1 MPIVPF
7 PEFEKYRAQGFK
19 GVFVG
24 GCVERG
30 DGSSFRA
37 KAHAHNEQYV
47 KIGSSK
53 VMDEN
58 GNPKEWKHFG
68 WICVRSAKRLY
79 TRPGQPSNLMWHELA
94 HILTPGHS
102 HDDVWRAKA
111 REFGVY
117 IGKRYAKQRRPEM
130 GRMKKGKR
138 IKEVVAAVDKN
149 KAEATTEKV
158 AVDMGKIEVNP
169 IMVVTGDA
177 GAKKMGVAKAG
188 GNWYKNYET
197 GMLYRVTEDKA
208 GKLTLAETVKPT
220 KAQAENAKIAA
231 AVAKKAAVK
240 APSKQVEKATE
251 KFRKEVLAGKMAKT
265 GIPKAEVDAA
275 VARTAKEVRAA
286 VRGKTCSRAALM
298 QELKEKGVAY
308 FRILNKEELQ
318 TVKDMYDHA
327 VKTGIK
333 EPAKI
338 AGITEIIETA
348 KKRWQKCPFF
358 QKKAKKA

>member
-1 MPIVPF
+1 MPIVHF
-7 PEFEKYRAQGFK
+7 PEFEQFKAQGFK

-30 DGSSFRA
+30 EGSSFRA
-37 KAHAHNEQYV
+37 KAHAHNEQYI
-47 KIGSSK
+47 KMGSSIVK
-53 VMDEN
+53 DEQ
-58 GNPKEWKHFG
+58 GNKKEWKHFG

-79 TRPGQPSNLMWHELA
+79 TRPGQPSNLMWHELC

-130 GRMKKGKR
+130 VKKAK
-138 IKEVVAAVDKN
+138 VAVQE
-149 KAEATTEKV
+149 KAAPATDKV
-158 AVDMGKIEVNP
+158 AVDMGKIDVNS
-169 IMVVTGDA
+169 IMVVTGDV
-177 GAKKMGVAKAG
+177 GAQKMGVAKAG
-188 GNWYKNYET
+188 GNWYKNHTT
-197 GMLYRVTEDKA
+197 GVLYRITEGKD

-231 AVAKKAAVK
+231 AVAKKATVQ

-251 KFRKEVLAGKMAKT
+251 KFRKEVLKGKKD
-265 GIPKAEVDAA
+265 KASKVD
-275 VARTAKEVRAA
+275 KICK
-286 VRGKTCSRAALM
+286 GCSRAALM
-298 QELKEKGVAY
+298 DELHKKGVPY
-308 FRILNKEELQ
+308 FRILSKEELQ
-318 TVKDMYDHA
+318 AVKDMYDDA
-327 VKTGIK
+327 AKKGVK

-338 AGITEIIETA
+338 VGIAVIIEAA